1 MEWSRFLLTL
11 IHRTPEQVA
20 DLKKTLG
27 TELPG
32 FLVRFRPQYE
42 SMRKPGS
49 PTFEE
54 FTDWMSSVGNL
65 DSIHL
70 QVLHSLMDSEL
81 TGTALN
87 RMIWGTIR
95 IDNARYPLLTSDRP
109 LTMSNGIG
117 GPDGYIVMP
126 ISPDRIFVATNT
138 AEMARNIRDQV
149 KQGKFEDR
157 VNDFVARQ
165 ARKYVYGTDDRQLRF
180 VQNRLGS
187 KAPWGPFRI

>member
-1 MEWSRFLLTL
+1 
-11 IHRTPEQVA
+11 
-20 DLKKTLG
+20 
-27 TELPG
+27 
-32 FLVRFRPQYE
+32 
-42 SMRKPGS
+42 
-49 PTFEE
+49 
-54 FTDWMSSVGNL
+54 SSVGNL

-157 VNDFVARQ
+157 VNDFVA
-165 ARKYVYGTDDRQLRF
+165 
-180 VQNRLGS
+180 
-187 KAPWGPFRI
+187 